1 MRRRDVLALS
11 VVTAA
16 CPLAGHAQQARLSRR
31 IAILNPES
39 ASLAPLP
46 AFLEELR
53 SLGWRDGENVLI
65 DVRSADGRYERI
77 PQLVDE
83 LVRGRPE
90 VMYTLGPDA
99 TLAAAAATKTVSIVA
114 IDLEFDPVATGLVDN
129 LARPGRNLTGLFLD
143 LPELAG
149 KWLELLREIV
159 PQLAIIGVLG
169 TERIN
174 QAQFAAV
181 QAAAATSNHKLHQM
195 NLDEARALDDVLE
208 AAVKQQVQGVVV
220 LPSPLVL
227 ENSARIASL
236 ALQKKLPTVF
246 LFAQAAEAGGLIAY
260 GPSVNDMSRRAARLV
275 IRVLNGARP
284 SELPI
289 ERPTQ
294 FELVLNMNTARV
306 LGLNVPVHLQQL
318 AKMVIE

>member
-1 MRRRDVLALS
+1 MPFDRA
-11 VVTAA
+11 
-16 CPLAGHAQQARLSRR
+16 AQQARLSRR

-53 SLGWRDGENVLI
+53 SFGWRDGENVLI
-65 DVRSADGRYERI
+65 DVRSADGRYGRI

-90 VMYTLGPDA
+90 VIYTLGPDA

-114 IDLEFDPVATGLVDN
+114 IDLESDPVATGLVDN
-129 LARPGRNLTGLFLD
+129 LARPGRNVTGLFLD

-149 KWLELLREIV
+149 KWLELLREVV
-159 PQLAIIGVLG
+159 PQLAIVGVLG
-169 TERIN
+169 TKRIN
-174 QAQFAAV
+174 ETQLAAV
-181 QAAAATSNHKLHQM
+181 QAAAATSKLKVHQM
-195 NLDEARALDDVLE
+195 NMDEARALDDVLE
-208 AAVKQQVQGVVV
+208 IAAKQQVQGVVV

-227 ENSARIASL
+227 ENSARIASV
-236 ALQKKLPTVF
+236 ALQKRLPTVF

-275 IRVLNGARP
+275 MRVLNGARP

-318 AKMVIE
+318 ANMVIE

>member
-1 MRRRDVLALS
+1 
-11 VVTAA
+11 
-16 CPLAGHAQQARLSRR
+16 
-31 IAILNPES
+31 
-39 ASLAPLP
+39 
-46 AFLEELR
+46 
-53 SLGWRDGENVLI
+53 
-65 DVRSADGRYERI
+65 
-77 PQLVDE
+77 VDE

-90 VMYTLGPDA
+90 VIYTQGPDA

-114 IDLEFDPVATGLVDN
+114 IDLKSDPVATGLVDN
-129 LARPGRNLTGLFLD
+129 LARPGRNVTGLFLD

-174 QAQFAAV
+174 KAQFAALKG
-181 QAAAATSNHKLHQM
+181 AAATSNHKLHQM
-195 NLDEARALDDVLE
+195 NVDEARALDDAWE
-208 AAVKQQVQGVVV
+208 TAAKQQVQGVVV

-227 ENSARIASL
+227 ENSAQIASL
-236 ALQKKLPTVF
+236 ALRKRLPTVF

-275 IRVLNGARP
+275 MRVLNGARP

-294 FELVLNMNTARV
+294 FAST
-306 LGLNVPVHLQQL
+306 
-318 AKMVIE
+318 